1 MKYTE
6 IIASLRRYIALS
18 AAALPAISPI
28 ACNAQ
33 KSDAPSAAQNEASAN
48 RDPVRACALATPAA
62 GSVYEI
68 WDDDAELTHRYAGGI
83 DIEPGASDDAKY
95 LERRSVTPWLAPE
108 YITTEKADGDDLS
121 WAGGKYLRWL
131 AATAATFHFPF
142 YPDDWPGDLCVE
154 AELRPKVN
162 PSGAVRFYAPDANG
176 ERSWSQPLTADFAPG
191 WNAFRWRLPRNLLA
205 ADGMQLMRI
214 SFPGSYFEGD
224 RRVSAKFARIGLRLC
239 DQPHGRFEV
248 GSFPKPLRL
257 SHQRVL
263 SQSADVY
270 ALSASHRIER
280 FFVVPDGASLEFSV
294 APSAY
299 LEYSAKLRIEISS
312 DGAKPEIREIAV
324 EPGSCWQNL
333 SIGLSEF
340 AQKGVRI
347 AFVPQ
352 ITPNGDGF
360 SKPKNDN
367 GQILLLPP
375 KVILNAAAVRNP
387 QPSHNSPALGMDLP
401 EIRQNLHPNR
411 IVVIAVDN
419 LRADRLTAA
428 AKRRAVPMLSK
439 IYDEGLSG
447 VMMASGLSLA
457 STVASFLTG
466 LPPDAHG
473 VTSSGTHLRA
483 SLTTI
488 ADALRE
494 TNRPTFFFSTSSIA
508 DGAKGF
514 AKGFG
519 NVFALNKENTVS
531 SKIALERVASNISAS
546 PDKSVFFV
554 HLSELRLPYKA
565 PADKLDLWGV
575 PGYAGTVS
583 PETMQN
589 AVVKQNPDAYD
600 SRQIE
605 AWYDGELSLIDEA
618 VGSFAQKLPSDSLLI
633 LFGTHGNSL
642 GETHLGYE
650 QTLSP
655 WELLTPYVFWMPDC
669 AWRNRQT
676 IVARPETL
684 SATLLDLSSA
694 TMPAH
699 AQTVFDAQN
708 PAPQADAEKASATST
723 RDFFYRIRR
732 EGADVLYTTG
742 LDGAPAHIIDG
753 AFPILKQALREQI
766 E

>member
-1 MKYTE
+1 M
-6 IIASLRRYIALS
+6 LS
-18 AAALPAISPI
+18 AAALPAISPT
-28 ACNAQ
+28 ACNAH
-33 KSDAPSAAQNEASAN
+33 KSDAPAAAQTNGGAIPAP
-48 RDPVRACALATPAA
+48 DRACAIAAPAG
-62 GSVYEI
+62 GSVYEV

-83 DIEPGASDDAKY
+83 DIEPGASNDAKY

-108 YITTEKADGDDLS
+108 YITTEKADGDDLR

-131 AATAATFHFPF
+131 AGTSATFHFPF

-162 PSGAVRFYAPDANG
+162 PSSAARFYAPDANG
-176 ERSWSQPLTADFAPG
+176 ERSWSLPLTADFAPG
-191 WNAFRWRLPRNLLA
+191 WNGFRWRLPRNMLA
-205 ADGMQLMRI
+205 GDGMQLMRI

-224 RRVSAKFARIGLRLC
+224 RRVSAKFARVGLRLC
-239 DQPHGRFEV
+239 NQPPGRFEV

-257 SHQRVL
+257 SHQRIL
-263 SQSADVY
+263 QQSADAY

-294 APSAY
+294 APSPY
-299 LEYSAKLRIEISS
+299 LEHSAKLRIEISS
-312 DGAKPEIREIAV
+312 DGAKPAIREIAV
-324 EPGSCWQNL
+324 EPGSWLQNL
-333 SIGLSEF
+333 SIDLSEF

-360 SKPKNDN
+360 SEPKNDN
-367 GQILLLPP
+367 GKILLLPP
-375 KVILNAAAVRNP
+375 KVVLNSASARKP
-387 QPSHNSPALGMDLP
+387 EPAKNTADSGMDLS
-401 EIRQNLHPNR
+401 EIHQNLRPNR

-428 AKRRAVPMLSK
+428 EKRRAVPMLSK

-457 STVASFLTG
+457 STVASFMTG

-483 SLTTI
+483 SLTTV

-494 TNRPTFFFSTSSIA
+494 TNRPTYFFSASSIA
-508 DGAKGF
+508 DAAKGF

-519 NVFALNKENTVS
+519 NVFALNKENIVS
-531 SKIALERVASNISAS
+531 SKIALERVATSLSAS

-554 HLSELRLPYKA
+554 HLPELRLPYKA

-589 AVVKQNPDAYD
+589 AVVKQNPDIND

-633 LFGTHGNSL
+633 IFGTHGNSL

-669 AWRNRQT
+669 VWRNRQT

-684 SATLLDLSSA
+684 SATLLDLASA

-699 AQTVFDAQN
+699 AQTIFDAQN
-708 PAPQADAEKASATST
+708 LAPQADAENASATST
-723 RDFFYRIRR
+723 KDYFYRIRR
-732 EGADVLYTTG
+732 EGVDVLYTTG